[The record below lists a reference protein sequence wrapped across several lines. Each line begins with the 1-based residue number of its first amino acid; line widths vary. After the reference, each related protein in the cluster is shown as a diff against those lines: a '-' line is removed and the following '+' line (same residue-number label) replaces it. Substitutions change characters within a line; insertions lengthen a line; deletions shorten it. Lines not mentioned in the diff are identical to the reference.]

1 MNIILFPFAKIMR
14 NDQKHPKNYPYWP
27 KLIELLQR
35 DGHSLMQFGV
45 EGEQQLV
52 TDFRKNLNYSVLCD
66 LIRQCDLWIGVDS
79 YGQHLGWSVGKRGI
93 ALFGQSDPLIFGHA
107 ENVNLLKNR
116 KYLRQQQFWLWEQCE
131 SNDEAFVSP
140 EVVIDTLK
148 EHFVN

>member
-27 KLIELLQR
+27 ELIELLQR
-35 DGHSLMQFGV
+35 DGHSLMQLGV

-107 ENVNLLKNR
+107 ENVNLLKDR
-116 KYLRQQQFWLWEQCE
+116 KYLREKQFWLWEQCE

>member
-27 KLIELLQR
+27 ELIELLQR
-35 DGHSLMQFGV
+35 DGHSLMQLGV

-140 EVVIDTLK
+140 EVVMDTLK

>member
-27 KLIELLQR
+27 ELIELLQR
-35 DGHSLMQFGV
+35 DGHSLMQLGV

-131 SNDEAFVSP
+131 SNDEAFVAP
-140 EVVIDTLK
+140 EVVMDTLK